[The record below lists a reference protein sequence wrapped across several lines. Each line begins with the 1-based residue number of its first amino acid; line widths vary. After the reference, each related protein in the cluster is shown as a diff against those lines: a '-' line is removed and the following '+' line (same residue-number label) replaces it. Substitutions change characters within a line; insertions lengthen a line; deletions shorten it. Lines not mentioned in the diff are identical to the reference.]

1 MIQRTSLPG
10 KLGLKSVVNWLS
22 RAQLFVHSAFDRC
35 SIEGTPKE
43 LRMFSSQ
50 VLEVSGGLIF
60 IYLVVSTV
68 CSGIKELIARAFD
81 MRAKTLETAIR
92 NLLADPQGSITSTL
106 IQNHLIA
113 GTVEPG
119 TKPAYISSR
128 NFALALFDV
137 IAPAN
142 PGQSRTVQDLK
153 NGVSKLPD
161 PRVSQAVLGLLDSG
175 QQDIDLARQ
184 RVENW
189 YDDAME
195 RVSGGYKRRAQV
207 VIALLGLGL
216 CIGLNVDSLMIIRE
230 LWNDEALRTAVAAEA
245 QKQADTPQAMD
256 KCKDKDKDP
265 MNCVTASIRAA
276 NMPPIGW
283 ARDGVRDARGSSGWL
298 LKVLGILI
306 SSVAV
311 AMGAP
316 FWFDLLNKFVNLR
329 LTGSPPPDSRQS
341 ASS

>member
-1 MIQRTSLPG
+1 ML
-10 KLGLKSVVNWLS
+10 
-22 RAQLFVHSAFDRC
+22 
-35 SIEGTPKE
+35 
-43 LRMFSSQ
+43 SSQ
-50 VLEVSGGLIF
+50 VLELSVGLIF

-68 CSGIKELIARAFD
+68 CSGIKEVIARALD
-81 MRAKTLETAIR
+81 MRAKTLEAAIR
-92 NLLADPQGSITSTL
+92 NMLADRQGTITSTL

-128 NFALALFDV
+128 NFALALFDL

-153 NGVSKLPD
+153 NGVGNLPD
-161 PRVSQAVLGLLDSG
+161 PRVSKALLGLLDSA
-175 QQDIDLARQ
+175 QQDVDLARE

-189 YDDAME
+189 YDDTME
-195 RVSGGYKRRAQV
+195 RVSGAYKRRAQM
-207 VIALLGLGL
+207 VIAALGLGL

-245 QKQADTPQAMD
+245 QKQVDTPQAMD
-256 KCKDKDKDP
+256 KCNDKAKDP
-265 MNCVTASIRAA
+265 LNCVAASIRAA

-283 ARDGVRDARGSSGWL
+283 AGDGVRALPQSSGWL
-298 LKVLGILI
+298 WKALGILI
-306 SSVAV
+306 STVAV

-316 FWFDLLNKFVNLR
+316 FWFDLLNKVVNLR
-329 LTGSPPPDSRQS
+329 LTGSPPPDSRQPT
-341 ASS
+341 SS

>member
-1 MIQRTSLPG
+1 M
-10 KLGLKSVVNWLS
+10 
-22 RAQLFVHSAFDRC
+22 A
-35 SIEGTPKE
+35 
-43 LRMFSSQ
+43 SSQ
-50 VLEVSGGLIF
+50 VLEVSVGLIF

-68 CSGIKELIARAFD
+68 CSGIKELIARALD

-92 NLLADPQGSITSTL
+92 NMLADPNGSITSTL

-137 IAPAN
+137 IAPPN

-153 NGVSKLPD
+153 NGVGNLPD
-161 PRVSQAVLGLLDSG
+161 PHVSKAVLTLLDSA
-175 QQDIDLARQ
+175 QQDVDLARQ

-189 YDDAME
+189 YDDTME
-195 RVSGGYKRRAQV
+195 RVSGAYKRRTQV
-207 VIALLGLGL
+207 LIAVLGLGL
-216 CIGLNVDSLMIIRE
+216 CVGLNVDSLMIIRE

-245 QKQADTPQAMD
+245 QKQVDTPRAIN
-256 KCKDKDKDP
+256 KCNDKDKDP
-265 MNCVTASIRAA
+265 LNCVAASIRAT

-283 ARDGVRDARGSSGWL
+283 ARDGVRDAQGSSGWL
-298 LKVLGILI
+298 RKLFGILI

-329 LTGSPPPDSRQS
+329 LTGSPPPDSRQP
-341 ASS
+341 ASN

>member
-1 MIQRTSLPG
+1 M
-10 KLGLKSVVNWLS
+10 
-22 RAQLFVHSAFDRC
+22 A
-35 SIEGTPKE
+35 
-43 LRMFSSQ
+43 SSQ
-50 VLEVSGGLIF
+50 VLEVFVGLIF
-60 IYLVVSTV
+60 VYLVVSTV
-68 CSGIKELIARAFD
+68 RSGIKELMARALD

-92 NLLADPQGSITSTL
+92 NMLADPQGTITSTL

-142 PGQSRTVQDLK
+142 PGRSRTVPDLK
-153 NGVSKLPD
+153 NGVSNLPD
-161 PRVSQAVLGLLDSG
+161 PRVSKALLGLLDSA
-175 QQDIDLARQ
+175 QQDVDLARQ

-195 RVSGGYKRRAQV
+195 RVSGAYKRRAQL
-207 VIALLGLGL
+207 VIAALGLGL
-216 CIGLNVDSLMIIRE
+216 CVALNVDSLMIIRE

-245 QKQADTPQAMD
+245 QKRVDTPQAMD
-256 KCKDKDKDP
+256 KCNDKDKDP
-265 MNCVTASIRAA
+265 LNCVAASIRAA

-283 ARDGVRDARGSSGWL
+283 AGDGVRALPESSGWL
-298 LKVLGILI
+298 WKILGILI

-329 LTGSPPPDSRQS
+329 LTGSPPPDSRQP
-341 ASS
+341 ASN

>member
-1 MIQRTSLPG
+1 M
-10 KLGLKSVVNWLS
+10 
-22 RAQLFVHSAFDRC
+22 A
-35 SIEGTPKE
+35 
-43 LRMFSSQ
+43 SSQ
-50 VLEVSGGLIF
+50 VLEVSVGLIF

-68 CSGIKELIARAFD
+68 CSGIKELIARALD

-92 NLLADPQGSITSTL
+92 NLLADPQGTITSTL
-106 IQNHLIA
+106 VQNHLIA

-142 PGQSRTVQDLK
+142 PGQARTVQDLK
-153 NGVSKLPD
+153 NGVGNLPD
-161 PRVSQAVLGLLDSG
+161 PRVRKALLGLLDSA
-175 QQDIDLARQ
+175 QQDADLARE

-195 RVSGGYKRRAQV
+195 RVSGAYKRRAQL
-207 VIALLGLGL
+207 VIAALGLGL

-230 LWNDEALRTAVAAEA
+230 LWNDEALRAAVAAEA
-245 QKQADTPQAMD
+245 QRQVEAHQATDNCPD
-256 KCKDKDKDP
+256 KAKDP
-265 MNCVTASIRAA
+265 LNCVAASIRAA

-283 ARDGVRDARGSSGWL
+283 AGDGVRAFPQPSGWL
-298 LKVLGILI
+298 WKVLGTLI
-306 SSVAV
+306 SAVAV

-316 FWFDLLNKFVNLR
+316 FWFDLLNKIVNLR
-329 LTGSPPPDSRQS
+329 LTGSPPPDSRQP
-341 ASS
+341 ASN

>member
-1 MIQRTSLPG
+1 
-10 KLGLKSVVNWLS
+10 
-22 RAQLFVHSAFDRC
+22 
-35 SIEGTPKE
+35 
-43 LRMFSSQ
+43 
-50 VLEVSGGLIF
+50 
-60 IYLVVSTV
+60 
-68 CSGIKELIARAFD
+68 
-81 MRAKTLETAIR
+81 MRATTLETAIR
-92 NLLADPQGSITSTL
+92 NMLADPQGSITSKL

-137 IAPAN
+137 IAPAS

-153 NGVSKLPD
+153 NGVSNFPD
-161 PRVSQAVLGLLDSG
+161 PRVSQALLGLLDSA
-175 QQDIDLARQ
+175 QQDVDLARQ

-195 RVSGGYKRRAQV
+195 RVSGAYKRRAQL
-207 VIALLGLGL
+207 VIAALGLGL

-245 QKQADTPQAMD
+245 QKQADTPQAMA
-256 KCKDKDKDP
+256 KCEDKDKDP
-265 MNCVTASIRAA
+265 LNCVAASIRAA
-276 NMPPIGW
+276 NVPPIGW
-283 ARDGVRDARGSSGWL
+283 AGDGVRAWPKPSGWL
-298 LKVLGILI
+298 RKVLGILI

-316 FWFDLLNKFVNLR
+316 FWFDLLNKVVNLR
-329 LTGSPPPDSRQS
+329 LTGSPPPDSRQLVS
-341 ASS
+341 D